1 METARVTSLLVA
13 RALVPAA
20 LVVLLAD
27 WWRLRCQRSILE
39 NERDRERKL
48 RLSERAGRTAAERK
62 LRQGLQQ
69 QQQQAPACNS
79 NSECAPAATGPCTY
93 VPIGRIAS
101 CFIERRGTPRQG
113 LLAPAAR
120 ATLKLDAHVVQPR
133 AALEGLEDFSHVW
146 LLYDFHE
153 NTNATKLKPLG
164 GSSGGGDGGSSSS
177 SGGSRTSQVKAKVH
191 PPGLG
196 GERIGLFATR
206 TPHRPNPI
214 GLSAARLLEIRG
226 DTLVLGG
233 ADLVD
238 GTPILDVKVR

>member
-1 METARVTSLLVA
+1 
-13 RALVPAA
+13 
-20 LVVLLAD
+20 
-27 WWRLRCQRSILE
+27 
-39 NERDRERKL
+39 
-48 RLSERAGRTAAERK
+48 
-62 LRQGLQQ
+62 
-69 QQQQAPACNS
+69 
-79 NSECAPAATGPCTY
+79 
-93 VPIGRIAS
+93 
-101 CFIERRGTPRQG
+101 
-113 LLAPAAR
+113 
-120 ATLKLDAHVVQPR
+120 
-133 AALEGLEDFSHVW
+133 VW

-196 GERIGLFATR
+196 GERVGLFATR